1 MPPFCREASAGLGEL
16 QQSQTP
22 PTLASPGSSFQF
34 YAFHSFVLFYHFF
47 SLFMMEYAVNELS
60 LMMVTLSEA
69 FGSPCDSL
77 WLV

>member
-16 QQSQTP
+16 QQSQS
-22 PTLASPGSSFQF
+22 PTLASPSSSFQF
-34 YAFHSFVLFYHFF
+34 YAFHSFVLFYNFF

-60 LMMVTLSEA
+60 LMMVTVKETL
-69 FGSPCDSL
+69 GIPCDSL

>member
-1 MPPFCREASAGLGEL
+1 
-16 QQSQTP
+16 
-22 PTLASPGSSFQF
+22 
-34 YAFHSFVLFYHFF
+34 
-47 SLFMMEYAVNELS
+47 MMEYAVNELS